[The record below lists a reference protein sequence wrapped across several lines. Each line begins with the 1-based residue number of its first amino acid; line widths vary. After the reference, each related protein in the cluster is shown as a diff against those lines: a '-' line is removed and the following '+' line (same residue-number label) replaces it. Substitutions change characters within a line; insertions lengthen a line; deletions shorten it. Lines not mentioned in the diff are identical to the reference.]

1 MHKLLQN
8 FPEEPTEHKGGVTY
22 LIVSFSTDW
31 VPVNDFNLNK
41 STKQKQPQQAEW
53 KKLLL
58 EF

>member
-1 MHKLLQN
+1 MQN

-31 VPVNDFNLNK
+31 IPVNDFNLNK

-53 KKLLL
+53 KKLLI